1 MFSIKSTLF
10 IGLCGLSQVFA
21 QDFNPKYA
29 NEFLNMGVGAAA
41 LGMGSAV
48 VADAAG
54 MQAGYWNPAG
64 LVYQEQATE
73 IGLMHA
79 SYFGGLA
86 AFDHLGVAHR
96 YNPETVLALN
106 VVRLGVDNIYNTTQ
120 LIDNQGNIDYSQLQT
135 FNSADYAII
144 GSIGKRTRIEHLSVG
159 VSAKVLYRHIGN
171 FAKAYGFGFDAGLQ
185 YRPSKY
191 WSAGLS
197 LRDATST
204 FSAWTYNLSPEMQAT
219 LLETNNAFPLNGIE
233 QMLPRIVLGIA
244 GKLPLKNEKY
254 ELGGQLNAEITTDGP
269 RNTLLAG
276 NVFSLDP
283 KAGLYLNYDRKL
295 ILRTGVSQFQYFL
308 DFDQNKKLGL
318 QPHLGAG
325 VVLQNWTIDYAFTRL
340 GLGGEGYFTHLFSL
354 KWAFG
359 GPQSLGAN

>member
-1 MFSIKSTLF
+1 MFSIKSNLF

-48 VADAAG
+48 VADAEGLDAG
-54 MQAGYWNPAG
+54 VWNPAG
-64 LVYQEQATE
+64 LLHQKKATE

-86 AFDHLGVAHR
+86 AFDHLGVSRRVAAQ
-96 YNPETVLALN
+96 TVVALN
-106 VVRLGVDNIYNTTQ
+106 MIRLGVDNIYNTTQ

-135 FNSADYAII
+135 FNSADYALI
-144 GSIGKRTRIEHLSVG
+144 GSIGKPTRVQNLSVG

-191 WSAGLS
+191 WSAGLT

-219 LLETNNAFPLNGIE
+219 LLETNNDLPQNGIE
-233 QMLPRIVLGIA
+233 QMLPRIILGLA

-254 ELGGQLNAEITTDGP
+254 ELGGQLNAEITTDGQ
-269 RNTLLAG
+269 RNTLLSG

-283 KAGLYLNYDRKL
+283 RAGLYLNYDQKL
-295 ILRTGVSQFQYFL
+295 ILRTGVSQFQYYL
-308 DFDQNKKLGL
+308 DFDEQQKLGV

-354 KWAFG
+354 KWAF
-359 GPQSLGAN
+359 

>member
-1 MFSIKSTLF
+1 MFSIKTTFFTAL
-10 IGLCGLSQVFA
+10 IVLSVAYA

-29 NEFLNMGVGAAA
+29 NEFLNMGVGADA

-48 VADAAG
+48 VADVQGLTAG
-54 MQAGYWNPAG
+54 VWNPAG
-64 LVYQEQATE
+64 LLQQTQQTE
-73 IGLMHA
+73 VGLMHA

-86 AFDHLGVAHR
+86 AFDHLGASRRV
-96 YNPETVLALN
+96 NNQTVVALN
-106 VVRLGVDNIYNTTQ
+106 LLRLGVDNIYNTTQ

-135 FNSADYAII
+135 FNSADYALI
-144 GSIGKRTRIEHLSVG
+144 GSIAKPTRVANLSLG
-159 VSAKVLYRHIGN
+159 LSAKVLYRHIGN

-191 WSAGLS
+191 WSAGVS

-219 LLETNNAFPLNGIE
+219 FLETNNALPQNGIE
-233 QMLPRIVLGIA
+233 QMLPRIVIGIA
-244 GKLPLKNEKY
+244 GKLPLKSEKY
-254 ELGGQLNAEITTDGP
+254 EFGGQLNAEITTDGP
-269 RNTLLAG
+269 RNTLVSGNIFSIDPRAG
-276 NVFSLDP
+276 VF
-283 KAGLYLNYDRKL
+283 LNYDHKL
-295 ILRTGVSQFQYFL
+295 TLRTGVSQFQYYL
-308 DFDQNKKLGL
+308 DFDNTKKLGL

-354 KWAFG
+354 KWAFSAKG
-359 GPQSLGAN
+359 

>member
-1 MFSIKSTLF
+1 MFSIKSTFFSILL
-10 IGLCGLSQVFA
+10 GLTTAYA

-29 NEFLNMGVGAAA
+29 NEFLTMGVGADA

-48 VADAAG
+48 VADVQGLAAG
-54 MQAGYWNPAG
+54 VWNPAG
-64 LVYQEQATE
+64 LLHQTQDIEV
-73 IGLMHA
+73 GLMHA

-86 AFDHLGVAHR
+86 AFDHLGVSKR
-96 YNPETVLALN
+96 LQNQTVVSAN
-106 VVRLGVDNIYNTTQ
+106 VIRLGVDNIYNTTQ

-144 GSIGKRTRIEHLSVG
+144 GSLAKPTKIQHLSLG
-159 VSAKVLYRHIGN
+159 LSAKVLYRHIGN

-185 YRPSKY
+185 YRPSKN

-219 LLETNNAFPLNGIE
+219 LLETNNELPQNGIE
-233 QMLPRIVLGIA
+233 HMLPRIVFGIA
-244 GKLPLKNEKY
+244 GKVPLKSEKY

-269 RNTLLAG
+269 RNTLLSG
-276 NVFSLDP
+276 SVFSLDP
-283 KAGLYLNYDRKL
+283 RAGVYLNYDHKL
-295 ILRTGVSQFQYFL
+295 VFRTGVSQFQYYQ
-308 DFDQNKKLGL
+308 DFDQTQKLGL

-354 KWAFG
+354 KWAF
-359 GPQSLGAN
+359 SVRH

>member
-10 IGLCGLSQVFA
+10 IGLFGLSQVFA

-48 VADAAG
+48 VADVEGLAAG
-54 MQAGYWNPAG
+54 FWNPAG
-64 LVYQEQATE
+64 LQQQAQQTE
-73 IGLMHA
+73 VGLMHA

-86 AFDHLGVAHR
+86 AFDHLGISRRVQ
-96 YNPETVLALN
+96 PQTVVALN
-106 VVRLGVDNIYNTTQ
+106 LVRLGVDNIYNTTQ

-135 FNSADYAII
+135 FNSADYALI
-144 GSIGKRTRIEHLSVG
+144 GSIGKPTKVQNLSIG
-159 VSAKVLYRHIGN
+159 FSAKVLYRHIGN

-219 LLETNNAFPLNGIE
+219 LLETNNALPQNGIE

-244 GKLPLKNEKY
+244 GKLPLQNEKY
-254 ELGGQLNAEITTDGP
+254 ELGGQLNADITTDGQ
-269 RNTLLAG
+269 RNTLVSG

-283 KAGLYLNYDRKL
+283 KAGLYLHYDHKL
-295 ILRTGVSQFQYFL
+295 ILRTGVSQFQYFF

-325 VVLQNWTIDYAFTRL
+325 VVLQNWYIDYAFTRL

-354 KWAFG
+354 KWAF
-359 GPQSLGAN
+359 SAKA

>member
-41 LGMGSAV
+41 IGMGSAV
-48 VADAAG
+48 VADVQGLHAG
-54 MQAGYWNPAG
+54 VWNPAG
-64 LVYQEQATE
+64 LLQQEKATE

-86 AFDHLGVAHR
+86 AFDHLGVSRRVAAQ
-96 YNPETVLALN
+96 TVVALN
-106 VVRLGVDNIYNTTQ
+106 MIRLGVDNIYNTTQ

-135 FNSADYAII
+135 FNSADYALI
-144 GSIGKRTRIEHLSVG
+144 GSIGKATRVQHLSVG

-219 LLETNNAFPLNGIE
+219 LLETNNDLPRNGIE
-233 QMLPRIVLGIA
+233 QMLPRIVLGLA

-254 ELGGQLNAEITTDGP
+254 ELGGQLNAEITTDGQ
-269 RNTLLAG
+269 RNTLLSG

-283 KAGLYLNYDRKL
+283 RAGLDLNYDQKL
-295 ILRTGVSQFQYFL
+295 ILRTGVSQFQYYL
-308 DFDQNKKLGL
+308 DFDEQQKLGV

-354 KWAFG
+354 KWAF
-359 GPQSLGAN
+359 

>member
-1 MFSIKSTLF
+1 MFNKFSLLF
-10 IGLCGLSQVFA
+10 FVFLCATNFRA
-21 QDFNPKYA
+21 QDLNPKYA
-29 NEFLNMGVGAAA
+29 NEYLNMGVGADA

-48 VADAAG
+48 VGQTSGVLAG
-54 MQAGYWNPAG
+54 VWNPAG
-64 LVYQEQATE
+64 LSQQVQQTE
-73 IGLMHA
+73 IAGMHA
-79 SYFGGLA
+79 AYFGGIA
-86 AFDHLGVAHR
+86 AQDYIGVSR
-96 YNPETVLALN
+96 KLNGNN
-106 VVRLGVDNIYNTTQ
+106 VVSLNMLRLGIDNIYNTTQ
-120 LIDNQGNIDYSQLQT
+120 LIDNNGNIDYSQLQQ
-135 FNSADYAII
+135 FNAADYAFI
-144 GSIGKRTRIEHLSVG
+144 GSLARPTRVKNLTMG
-159 VSAKVLYRHIGN
+159 FSAKILYRHLGD
-171 FAKAYGFGFDAGLQ
+171 FAKAVGFGLDAGLQ
-185 YRPSKY
+185 YKPTNNLSF
-191 WSAGLS
+191 GLM

-219 LLETNNAFPLNGIE
+219 LLETNNALPQNGIE
-233 QMLPRIVLGIA
+233 QMLPRIVLGVA

>member
-1 MFSIKSTLF
+1 MISFKSTLF

-41 LGMGSAV
+41 IGMGSAV
-48 VADAAG
+48 VADVQGLHAG
-54 MQAGYWNPAG
+54 VWNPAG
-64 LVYQEQATE
+64 LLQQEKATE

-86 AFDHLGVAHR
+86 AFDHLGFSRRVAAQ
-96 YNPETVLALN
+96 TVVALN
-106 VVRLGVDNIYNTTQ
+106 MIRLGVDNIYNTTQ

-135 FNSADYAII
+135 FNSADYALI
-144 GSIGKRTRIEHLSVG
+144 GSIGKATRVQHLSVG

-219 LLETNNAFPLNGIE
+219 LLETNNDLPQNGIE
-233 QMLPRIVLGIA
+233 QMLPRIVLGLA

-254 ELGGQLNAEITTDGP
+254 ELGGQLNAEITTDGQ
-269 RNTLLAG
+269 RNTLLSG

-283 KAGLYLNYDRKL
+283 RAGLYLNYDQKL
-295 ILRTGVSQFQYFL
+295 ILRTGVSQFQYYL
-308 DFDQNKKLGL
+308 DFDEQQKLGV

-354 KWAFG
+354 KWAF
-359 GPQSLGAN
+359 

>member
-1 MFSIKSTLF
+1 MISIKSTLF

-41 LGMGSAV
+41 IGMGSAV
-48 VADAAG
+48 VADVQGMHAG
-54 MQAGYWNPAG
+54 VWNPAG
-64 LVYQEQATE
+64 LLQQEKATE

-86 AFDHLGVAHR
+86 AFDHLGVSRRVAAQ
-96 YNPETVLALN
+96 TVVALN
-106 VVRLGVDNIYNTTQ
+106 MIRLGVDNIYNTTQ

-135 FNSADYAII
+135 FNSADYALI
-144 GSIGKRTRIEHLSVG
+144 GSIGKATRVQHLSVG

-219 LLETNNAFPLNGIE
+219 LLETNNDLPQNGIE
-233 QMLPRIVLGIA
+233 QMLPRIVLGLA

-254 ELGGQLNAEITTDGP
+254 ELGGQLNAEITSDGQ
-269 RNTLLAG
+269 RNTLLSG

-283 KAGLYLNYDRKL
+283 RAGLYLNYDQKL
-295 ILRTGVSQFQYFL
+295 ILRTGVSQFQYYL
-308 DFDQNKKLGL
+308 DFDEQQKLGV

-354 KWAFG
+354 KWAF
-359 GPQSLGAN
+359 